1 LCRIPKP
8 SFEELKKYF
17 DTITTLNIFHV
28 HLIDASNIHYYF
40 FQIVK
45 DRQPIAQLLEPRIA
59 LTGSIANAQG
69 SGHSEHW
76 ALGIGGGRRD
86 RTDDPLLAKQVLSQ
100 LSYAPRHR
108 LTSASRAA
116 CWWVWMD
123 SNHRPPPYQDGAL
136 TD

>member
-1 LCRIPKP
+1 MCRIPKP

-100 LSYAPRHR
+100 LSYTP
-108 LTSASRAA
+108 
-116 CWWVWMD
+116 
-123 SNHRPPPYQDGAL
+123 
-136 TD
+136 